1 MYDRNQV
8 QVSRFLLTILLEKI
22 RNYMITSSVNQLVTN
37 SLQPNG
43 FVSGSGSF
51 GSGSGSFG
59 SGSFGSGSYGS
70 GSFGS
75 GSFGSGSFGSGSG
88 TPHQQWVAANRKYH
102 QERNTTRPPWH
113 PAPELSPMESRDVW
127 LEMKWEAWRNTQIK
141 ASGSYSDGHF
151 EGIEPPLTQADFDSY
166 KNQNGNPNWNQN
178 GNPNVG
184 PAT

>member
-51 GSGSGSFG
+51 GS
-59 SGSFGSGSYGS
+59 
-70 GSFGS
+70 GS

-151 EGIEPPLTQADFDSY
+151 EGIEPSLTQADFDSY